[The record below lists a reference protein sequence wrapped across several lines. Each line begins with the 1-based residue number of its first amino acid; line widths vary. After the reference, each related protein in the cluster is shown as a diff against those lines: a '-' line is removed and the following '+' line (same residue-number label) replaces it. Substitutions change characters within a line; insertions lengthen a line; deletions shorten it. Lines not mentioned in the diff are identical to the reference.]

1 MTAVDL
7 DLAQVRAF
15 VAVAEQLSFSR
26 AAESLALTQQG
37 LSKRIARL
45 EDALET
51 RLFTREHTGVRL
63 TGEGERFLE
72 PARTALAAGDAA
84 VDAVRGGTRPIRLDV
99 WGHLFEPLRTVREA
113 LAAAGAE
120 APQVEVGPGRDLPG
134 VAGALTRGET
144 GVGFGRFHPLE
155 EGAERVLAHRLVR
168 LEPVDVVLAAD
179 HPLARRTELRPSQL
193 AELTLVPPAAA
204 GRLDFLGRFAERFG
218 VPILAGEANLGLD
231 HLLARVRATPDGCTL
246 LPSELPLDMGSSG
259 PNSGGWVT
267 GSAPGSARLV
277 AVPLVDPTP
286 LYAWSL
292 VWHRDRPVPGLPR
305 LLRAFADAGRSRR
318 WLEYQPG
325 RDWLPESD
333 RDAALTGRQEP

>member
-45 EDALET
+45 EEALGA
-51 RLFTREHTGVRL
+51 RLFDRERTGVRL
-63 TGEGERFLE
+63 TGDGERLLE

-84 VDAVRGGTRPIRLDV
+84 VDAVRGGLRPIRLDV

-113 LAAAGAE
+113 LAGE
-120 APQVEVGPGRDLPG
+120 GAPQVEVGPGRDLPG
-134 VAGALTRGET
+134 VAAALTRGET
-144 GVGFGRFHPLE
+144 GVGFGRFHPLDD
-155 EGAERVLAHRLVR
+155 GAERVLAHRLVR

-179 HPLARRTELRPSQL
+179 HPLARCAELRPSQL

-218 VPILAGEANLGLD
+218 VPLLAGEANLGLD
-231 HLLARVRATPDGCTL
+231 HLLARVRATPNGCTL
-246 LPSELPLDMGSSG
+246 LPSELPLDLGSPTPGG
-259 PNSGGWVT
+259 PAGLTVPAGPAGLVT
-267 GSAPGSARLV
+267 
-277 AVPLVDPTP
+277 VPLVDPTP

-333 RDAALTGRQEP
+333 RDAALTGSQEP

>member
-45 EDALET
+45 EEALGA
-51 RLFTREHTGVRL
+51 RLFDRERTGVRL
-63 TGEGERFLE
+63 TGDGERLLE

-84 VDAVRGGTRPIRLDV
+84 VDAVRGGMRPIRLDV

-113 LAAAGAE
+113 LAGE
-120 APQVEVGPGRDLPG
+120 GAPQVEVGPGRDLPG
-134 VAGALTRGET
+134 VAAALTRGET
-144 GVGFGRFHPLE
+144 GVGFGRFHPLDD
-155 EGAERVLAHRLVR
+155 GAERVLAHRLVR

-179 HPLARRTELRPSQL
+179 HPLARCAELRPSQL

-218 VPILAGEANLGLD
+218 VPLLAGEANLGLD
-231 HLLARVRATPDGCTL
+231 HLLARVRATPNGCTL
-246 LPSELPLDMGSSG
+246 LPSELPLDLGSPTPGG
-259 PNSGGWVT
+259 PAGLTVPAGPAGLVT
-267 GSAPGSARLV
+267 
-277 AVPLVDPTP
+277 VPLVDPTP

>member
-113 LAAAGAE
+113 LAAAAAE

-134 VAGALTRGET
+134 VAAALTRGET

-155 EGAERVLAHRLVR
+155 DGAERVLAHRLVR

-218 VPILAGEANLGLD
+218 APMLAGEANLGLD

-246 LPSELPLDMGSSG
+246 LPSELPLDAA
-259 PNSGGWVT
+259 T
-267 GSAPGSARLV
+267 SAGLV
-277 AVPLVDPTP
+277 AVPLVEPTP

-333 RDAALTGRQEP
+333 RDEALTGRQEP